1 MSLSAANPKYSV
13 EEIERRWL
21 ADAALVGD
29 YRASPHRII
38 QDRYL
43 TGTGLRLRKVQPV
56 DGETVYK
63 LGKKYGK
70 TGSCV
75 EPITNIYLSS
85 QEYAALCG
93 LDGRSVRKIRYAF
106 AGGSL
111 DLYSNPNDGLI
122 IFELEFSCIEDAR
135 GYLPPAFVRE
145 EITGNPRYSGAAL
158 AFPLA

>member
-1 MSLSAANPKYSV
+1 MAVSATHPKYSL

-21 ADAALVGD
+21 ADPSLVGD
-29 YRASPHRII
+29 FEGSPHRII

-43 TGTGLRLRKVQPV
+43 AGTGLRLRKIEPA
-56 DGETVYK
+56 DGEAVYK

-85 QEYAALCG
+85 QEYSALCG

-111 DLYSNPNDGLI
+111 DLYSNPNYGLI
-122 IFELEFSCIEDAR
+122 IFELEFSSVDAAGR
-135 GYLPPAFVRE
+135 YLPPAFVRE

-158 AFPLA
+158 ALPLT